1 MLPLITVLAQYR
13 TPSRSL
19 GFIRAHF
26 RCHTGEIFQ
35 LLREKISRD
44 PRRKFGG
51 ELSIYAMWEIS
62 E

>member
-26 RCHTGEIFQ
+26 RCHPGEIFQ
-35 LLREKISRD
+35 RLREKLAKD
-44 PRRKFGG
+44 PRRKFGS
-51 ELSIYAMWEIS
+51 ELSIYAMWEIP